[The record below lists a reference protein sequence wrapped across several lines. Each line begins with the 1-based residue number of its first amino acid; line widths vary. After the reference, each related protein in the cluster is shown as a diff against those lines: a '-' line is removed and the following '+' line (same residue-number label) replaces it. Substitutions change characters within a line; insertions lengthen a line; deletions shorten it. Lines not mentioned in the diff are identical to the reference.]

1 MAMTTRLLMGAA
13 ALLALS
19 PLHAMAQEVGESRP
33 RARRDE
39 LLGAEYTLVKFA
51 EDDVEP
57 WHLGSFSY
65 RRRSEEGTIL
75 ARVNVASRFSTTGM
89 QTELEAYPRINDIF
103 YAYLNL
109 GYSSSSI
116 FPDWRSGGELFTN
129 LPNAWEGSLGYRQLR
144 YDGHP
149 ITLITGAVGKYVG
162 NYWVSVRPFV
172 RPSSSG
178 TTATT
183 LLQAR
188 RYFADGDHFVGARF
202 GVGNAPPDLQP
213 PDAASLAR
221 EHSVSVAVHGSGDLA
236 PRLLGTW
243 LLGYERERLLANRT
257 RTGVSASAGVRVRL

>member
-1 MAMTTRLLMGAA
+1 M
-13 ALLALS
+13 
-19 PLHAMAQEVGESRP
+19 
-33 RARRDE
+33 E
-39 LLGAEYTLVKFA
+39 L
-51 EDDVEP
+51 D
-57 WHLGSFSY
+57 
-65 RRRSEEGTIL
+65 
-75 ARVNVASRFSTTGM
+75 
-89 QTELEAYPRINDIF
+89 AYPRINDVL

-109 GYSSSSI
+109 GYSASSI
-116 FPDWRSGGELFTN
+116 FPDWRSGGELFMN
-129 LPNAWEGSLGYRQLR
+129 LPSAWEASLGYRQLR

-149 ITLITGAVGKYVG
+149 TTLITGAVGKYVG

-202 GVGNAPPDLQP
+202 AVGNAPPDLQP

-221 EHSVSVAVHGSGDLA
+221 EHSVSVAVQGSGDLA